1 MVRPTVRQILD
12 KYNQVLPEVPAN
24 NEFSRII
31 KIVGERLPSLHACVV
46 KQIAYNRELKQVKM
60 KKCEFLQTHTARH
73 SFCSNEYLRGTDP
86 LIILSISGHRSK
98 KSYNLHNAAGFLTI
112 LKWIGHLKK
121 PTDRKR
127 RSKAAV
133 CSKVFAP
140 SCIPGKIWY

>member
-86 LIILSISGHRSK
+86 LIILSISGHKSHKSFTRYINVGGSLPISWNRFGRSGCRI
-98 KSYNLHNAAGFLTI
+98 S
-112 LKWIGHLKK
+112 
-121 PTDRKR
+121 
-127 RSKAAV
+127 
-133 CSKVFAP
+133 
-140 SCIPGKIWY
+140 

>member
-12 KYNQVLPEVPAN
+12 EYNQALPEVPAN

-31 KIVGERLPSLHACVV
+31 IIVGERLPSLHASVV
-46 KQIAYNRELKQVKM
+46 KQINYNRELKQVKM
-60 KKCEFLQTHTARH
+60 KKYEFLQTHKACR

-86 LIILSISGHRSK
+86 LIILSISGHRSQ
-98 KSYNLHNAAGFLTI
+98 KSYNLHNTAGLWNI

-121 PTDRKR
+121 PTDCKR

-133 CSKVFAP
+133 CPKVLAP
-140 SCIPGKIWY
+140 SCIPSKIRE